1 MNLVTG
7 ATSEQD
13 LSDSCT
19 EFGTINSGFGGRP
32 YRYNYA
38 ATNEPGWFLFN
49 GLVKHDTLT
58 GREERYQFEPGVF
71 CSEVGVAPRVG
82 GTQEDDAYLVTL
94 TVDMNRDLSECVVF
108 RANDVGRGPIA
119 RAQLPERIASGTHS
133 CWAPGELL
141 TRLVTSGPDHEP
153 EMTATPDNAEAQ
165 EPGSTENSNAIALGL
180 IGDEW
185 NLTIIRL
192 AIMSGVR
199 RYKDFRDRLGIAN
212 SVLTVR
218 LRRLAEAGVFTMSQ
232 YSDAPRRYEYVLT
245 ERGRDLWKV
254 LLTIWSWEAVWVT
267 EHIEPLP
274 PMYHTECGEEFSP
287 VMHCR
292 ACGQPAGIRDVRG
305 TFGPSGGFARSVPRA
320 TTRRRS
326 AGGSPGPGLVPQ
338 TIELIGNR
346 WSASAL
352 AAAFLGARRFTDMLV
367 MMGAPP
373 TIVSD
378 RLRTFCQ
385 MGVLEPV
392 VTKAGSGRV
401 EYRLTDKGR
410 AFFPHVMV
418 MLEWG
423 DRWFRAPEGPA
434 TLLTH
439 TSCGG
444 EFHPVLQ
451 CSACQR
457 ELHGSQIQVGG
468 DPPKTQS
475 A

>member
-1 MNLVTG
+1 
-7 ATSEQD
+7 
-13 LSDSCT
+13 
-19 EFGTINSGFGGRP
+19 
-32 YRYNYA
+32 
-38 ATNEPGWFLFN
+38 
-49 GLVKHDTLT
+49 
-58 GREERYQFEPGVF
+58 
-71 CSEVGVAPRVG
+71 
-82 GTQEDDAYLVTL
+82 
-94 TVDMNRDLSECVVF
+94 
-108 RANDVGRGPIA
+108 
-119 RAQLPERIASGTHS
+119 
-133 CWAPGELL
+133 
-141 TRLVTSGPDHEP
+141 
-153 EMTATPDNAEAQ
+153 
-165 EPGSTENSNAIALGL
+165 
-180 IGDEW
+180 
-185 NLTIIRL
+185 
-192 AIMSGVR
+192 MSP
-199 RYKDFRDRLGIAN
+199 
-212 SVLTVR
+212 
-218 LRRLAEAGVFTMSQ
+218 
-232 YSDAPRRYEYVLT
+232 YSDAPRRHEYVLT
-245 ERGRDLWKV
+245 ERGRDLWKA

-267 EHIEPLP
+267 EHIEPMP

-287 VMHCR
+287 VMYCR
-292 ACGQPAGIRDVRG
+292 SCGRPGIRDVRG
-305 TFGPSGGFARSVPRA
+305 TFGPSGGFDRSVPRA

-385 MGVLEPV
+385 MSVLEPV

-418 MLEWG
+418 MLDWG

-434 TLLTH
+434 MLLTH

-444 EFHPVLQ
+444 EFHPVLR

-468 DPPKTQS
+468 DPPKASQP
-475 A
+475 

>member
-1 MNLVTG
+1 M
-7 ATSEQD
+7 
-13 LSDSCT
+13 
-19 EFGTINSGFGGRP
+19 
-32 YRYNYA
+32 
-38 ATNEPGWFLFN
+38 
-49 GLVKHDTLT
+49 
-58 GREERYQFEPGVF
+58 
-71 CSEVGVAPRVG
+71 
-82 GTQEDDAYLVTL
+82 
-94 TVDMNRDLSECVVF
+94 
-108 RANDVGRGPIA
+108 
-119 RAQLPERIASGTHS
+119 QLQ
-133 CWAPGELL
+133 
-141 TRLVTSGPDHEP
+141 
-153 EMTATPDNAEAQ
+153 TPDNAEAQ
-165 EPGSTENSNAIALGL
+165 EPAATENSNAIALGL

-185 NLTIIRL
+185 NLAIVRL

-218 LRRLAEAGVFTMSQ
+218 LRRLTEAGVFTMSQ
-232 YSDAPRRYEYVLT
+232 YSDAPRRYEYILT

-287 VMHCR
+287 VMYCR
-292 ACGQPAGIRDVRG
+292 ACGQPASIRDVRG

-392 VTKAGSGRV
+392 VAKVGSGRV

-418 MLEWG
+418 MLDWG
-423 DRWFRAPEGPA
+423 DRWFRASEGPA
-434 TLLTH
+434 MLLTH

-444 EFHPVLQ
+444 EFHPVLR
-451 CSACQR
+451 CSACLR

-468 DPPKTQS
+468 DPPKASQPDQP
-475 A
+475 

>member
-1 MNLVTG
+1 VPE
-7 ATSEQD
+7 TSD
-13 LSDSCT
+13 NT
-19 EFGTINSGFGGRP
+19 E
-32 YRYNYA
+32 A
-38 ATNEPGWFLFN
+38 
-49 GLVKHDTLT
+49 
-58 GREERYQFEPGVF
+58 
-71 CSEVGVAPRVG
+71 
-82 GTQEDDAYLVTL
+82 
-94 TVDMNRDLSECVVF
+94 
-108 RANDVGRGPIA
+108 
-119 RAQLPERIASGTHS
+119 
-133 CWAPGELL
+133 
-141 TRLVTSGPDHEP
+141 
-153 EMTATPDNAEAQ
+153 PDNAGAPESGPA
-165 EPGSTENSNAIALGL
+165 ENSNAIALGL

-274 PMYHTECGEEFSP
+274 PMYHTEF
-287 VMHCR
+287 
-292 ACGQPAGIRDVRG
+292 
-305 TFGPSGGFARSVPRA
+305 
-320 TTRRRS
+320 
-326 AGGSPGPGLVPQ
+326 
-338 TIELIGNR
+338 GNR

-451 CSACQR
+451 CSVCQR

-468 DPPKTQS
+468 DPPK
-475 A
+475 AK

>member
-1 MNLVTG
+1 MRPDPAAAPETTG
-7 ATSEQD
+7 PETTAPET
-13 LSDSCT
+13 
-19 EFGTINSGFGGRP
+19 
-32 YRYNYA
+32 
-38 ATNEPGWFLFN
+38 
-49 GLVKHDTLT
+49 T
-58 GREERYQFEPGVF
+58 GP
-71 CSEVGVAPRVG
+71 AP
-82 GTQEDDAYLVTL
+82 A
-94 TVDMNRDLSECVVF
+94 
-108 RANDVGRGPIA
+108 
-119 RAQLPERIASGTHS
+119 
-133 CWAPGELL
+133 
-141 TRLVTSGPDHEP
+141 
-153 EMTATPDNAEAQ
+153 
-165 EPGSTENSNAIALGL
+165 ENSNAIALGL

-185 NLTIIRL
+185 NLAIARL
-192 AIMSGVR
+192 AIQDGVR

-218 LRRLAEAGVFTMSQ
+218 LRRLTEAGVFTMAQ

-274 PMYHTECGEEFSP
+274 PMRHVECGQEFSP
-287 VMHCR
+287 AMHCR
-292 ACGQPAGIRDVRG
+292 TCGKPAGIHDVRV
-305 TFGPSGGFARSVPRA
+305 TFGPSGGFERSVPRA

-346 WSASAL
+346 WSASAI
-352 AAAFLGARRFTDMLV
+352 AAAFLGARRFTDMLE

-378 RLRTFCQ
+378 RLRKFCQ
-385 MGVLEPV
+385 MGVLETVPA
-392 VTKAGSGRV
+392 KAGSGRA

-434 TLLTH
+434 SLYTH
-439 TSCGG
+439 TTCDG
-444 EFHPVLQ
+444 EFHPVLY
-451 CSACQR
+451 CSVCVR
-457 ELHGSQIQVGG
+457 ELHGSQVQADG
-468 DPPKTQS
+468 DPS
-475 A
+475 

>member
-1 MNLVTG
+1 VETQPAETQPAETQPAETG
-7 ATSEQD
+7 HSA
-13 LSDSCT
+13 
-19 EFGTINSGFGGRP
+19 P
-32 YRYNYA
+32 A
-38 ATNEPGWFLFN
+38 A
-49 GLVKHDTLT
+49 
-58 GREERYQFEPGVF
+58 
-71 CSEVGVAPRVG
+71 A
-82 GTQEDDAYLVTL
+82 
-94 TVDMNRDLSECVVF
+94 
-108 RANDVGRGPIA
+108 
-119 RAQLPERIASGTHS
+119 
-133 CWAPGELL
+133 
-141 TRLVTSGPDHEP
+141 
-153 EMTATPDNAEAQ
+153 
-165 EPGSTENSNAIALGL
+165 ENSNAIALGL

-185 NLTIIRL
+185 NLAIVRL
-192 AIMSGVR
+192 AIMAGVR

-212 SVLTVR
+212 SVLTAR
-218 LRRLAEAGVFTMSQ
+218 LRRLTEAEVFTTAQ
-232 YSDAPRRYEYVLT
+232 YSDAPRRYEYILT

-267 EHIEPLP
+267 EHSEPLP
-274 PMYHTECGEEFSP
+274 PMYHLECGAEFAP
-287 VMHCR
+287 VMYCR
-292 ACGQPAGIRDVRG
+292 ACLQPAGIRDVKG

-326 AGGSPGPGLVPQ
+326 TAGTGAFGGGPGLVPQ

-385 MGVLEPV
+385 MGVLETV
-392 VTKAGSGRV
+392 AARAGSGRV

-439 TSCGG
+439 TTCNG
-444 EFHPVLQ
+444 EFHPVLF
-451 CSACQR
+451 CSVCSR
-457 ELHGSQIQVGG
+457 ELHGSKIQVGG
-468 DPPKTQS
+468 EPPNKRN
-475 A
+475 

>member
-1 MNLVTG
+1 
-7 ATSEQD
+7 
-13 LSDSCT
+13 
-19 EFGTINSGFGGRP
+19 
-32 YRYNYA
+32 
-38 ATNEPGWFLFN
+38 
-49 GLVKHDTLT
+49 
-58 GREERYQFEPGVF
+58 
-71 CSEVGVAPRVG
+71 
-82 GTQEDDAYLVTL
+82 
-94 TVDMNRDLSECVVF
+94 
-108 RANDVGRGPIA
+108 
-119 RAQLPERIASGTHS
+119 
-133 CWAPGELL
+133 
-141 TRLVTSGPDHEP
+141 
-153 EMTATPDNAEAQ
+153 MTATPDNAEAQ

-392 VTKAGSGRV
+392 VSQGRLGPGRV
-401 EYRLTDKGR
+401 PAHGQGPGLLPARHGDARLGR
-410 AFFPHVMV
+410 PVVPRARGTGHPAHPHQLRRRV
-418 MLEWG
+418 
-423 DRWFRAPEGPA
+423 PPGPA
-434 TLLTH
+434 VLGLPARAARLADPGRRRPAQGQMTTL
-439 TSCGG
+439 GPQPG
-444 EFHPVLQ
+444 
-451 CSACQR
+451 
-457 ELHGSQIQVGG
+457 
-468 DPPKTQS
+468 
-475 A
+475 